1 MQEPRDRTQTD
12 QEVDMSKMPR
22 SQAIDYMK
30 QTTDYVFDA
39 ETAPKITHIWED
51 RGIRKVCVSPQCN
64 RHEAW
69 VKVR

>member
-12 QEVDMSKMPR
+12 KEVDMSKMPR
-22 SQAIDYMK
+22 SEAIEYMR
-30 QTTDYVFDA
+30 QSAEVMDFDSL
-39 ETAPKITHIWED
+39 PKTKHIWED
-51 RGIRKVCVSPQCN
+51 RGLRKVCVSPECN